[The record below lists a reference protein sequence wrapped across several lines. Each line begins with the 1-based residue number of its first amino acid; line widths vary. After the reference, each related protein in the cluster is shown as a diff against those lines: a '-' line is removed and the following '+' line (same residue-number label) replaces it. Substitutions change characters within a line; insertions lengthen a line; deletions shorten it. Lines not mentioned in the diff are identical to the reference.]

1 MESPSSPKRAR
12 SDVDLTELSKEELVN
27 RIREQEKT
35 IRQLEEK
42 QRNSKTD
49 EKDIKD
55 LEAKLKQHQR
65 DAARRENTLVH
76 RLTTKEQELQDYINQ
91 IQEFKQSQT
100 QNKAQLQTM
109 LLDPAVNL
117 VFQRMTKEMEEC
129 QEKLKQTQNELS
141 AWKFTPDR
149 CLFRSWVTNVQ
160 SIPAVT

>member
-1 MESPSSPKRAR
+1 MK
-12 SDVDLTELSKEELVN
+12 KVN
-27 RIREQEKT
+27 KVILFVYNNKHLFLFQ
-35 IRQLEEK
+35 
-42 QRNSKTD
+42 
-49 EKDIKD
+49 
-55 LEAKLKQHQR
+55 
-65 DAARRENTLVH
+65 
-76 RLTTKEQELQDYINQ
+76 NQ

-149 CLFRSWVTNVQ
+149 CLFRSWVTIVQ